1 MWVGS
6 RDEDACDE
14 KADSCERAAEFWNAG
29 ASGINGCHVESPSWF
44 ASRKPAICSICV
56 SSSFSKVSKLEIT
69 GFQSEKAVCD
79 SGSLSFGLRTVVWLQ
94 KLSSL
99 LEFW

>member
-1 MWVGS
+1 M
-6 RDEDACDE
+6 
-14 KADSCERAAEFWNAG
+14 
-29 ASGINGCHVESPSWF
+29 NGCHVENPSLF

-56 SSSFSKVSKLEIT
+56 FSSASSKVSKLEIT

-79 SGSLSFGLRTVVWLQ
+79 SGSLSFEFRTAVWLQ

-99 LEFW
+99 FEFGSISVSSSSLSEK